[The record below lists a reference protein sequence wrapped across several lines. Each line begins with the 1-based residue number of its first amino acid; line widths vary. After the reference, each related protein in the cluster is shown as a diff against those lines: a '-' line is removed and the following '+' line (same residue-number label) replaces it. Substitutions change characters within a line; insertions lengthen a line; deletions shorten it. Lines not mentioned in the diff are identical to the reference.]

1 MKELFE
7 SFPVLVISI
16 IATITGGTAVNK
28 VVQEIKASAP
38 NNEPKVVE
46 VKKLEITPTVL
57 PTLEITPP
65 AELPTTSPNTI
76 QPVGTKNDQNS
87 LFTAATL
94 ALHNKPG
101 DCFVAY
107 KGIVY
112 NVSSHPSW
120 ASCRHHGTSGGRDIT
135 SIFPH
140 STSYFLTLSKVG
152 TISTSNSSTPTKPSD
167 DDDHEDEKEEEDEDE
182 KHEEEKEDEE
192 EDEIEFEDED

>member
-1 MKELFE
+1 MKEFFE

-28 VVQEIKASAP
+28 VVQEIKSTTP
-38 NNEPKVVE
+38 NNEQKVVE
-46 VKKLEITPTVL
+46 VKRVETTPSAL
-57 PTLEITPP
+57 PTLVVTEPAVNPTATP
-65 AELPTTSPNTI
+65 EVVQPTTP
-76 QPVGTKNDQNS
+76 KNGQS
-87 LFTAATL
+87 ATFTAATL

-101 DCFVAY
+101 DCYVAY

-152 TISTSNSSTPTKPSD
+152 TISTSNATSPTKPSD
-167 DDDHEDEKEEEDEDE
+167 DSHDDDSEDNEDEEHEDEREDEDE
-182 KHEEEKEDEE
+182 NEV
-192 EDEIEFEDED
+192 EIEDED